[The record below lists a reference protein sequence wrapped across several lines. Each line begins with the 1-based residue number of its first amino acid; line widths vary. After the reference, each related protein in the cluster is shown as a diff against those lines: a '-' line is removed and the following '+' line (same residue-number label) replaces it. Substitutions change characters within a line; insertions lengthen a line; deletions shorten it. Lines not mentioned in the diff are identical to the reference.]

1 MVLKIRAFE
10 LVAGVSVN
18 YDKNACEWP
27 STC

>member
-1 MVLKIRAFE
+1 MVLKTIAFE

-18 YDKNACEWP
+18 YDKSACERT